1 MGYSL
6 VTAWECEN
14 PPKAKRYFQKE
25 FRAYPHYIVFDF
37 EALAEPMNQKQ
48 TDDLVYMSKHVPVSV
63 AIHDSLSESPTFI
76 EHEDPKMLVQLFV
89 EELERRHALIVEE
102 VNKIYPRPD
111 DFDML
116 SWKDQNAWN
125 EWMNQVAVIGFNSG
139 KYDLNMIK
147 QYFVERIAENINEK
161 IKVAKK
167 NNNYM
172 FLTTPRFKFLDIKN
186 FLGPKMSLKKW
197 FKSLECKL
205 EKLVFPY
212 EWLTSYE
219 KLSHEGPVA
228 HEHFYSSLSGKNTLS
243 LEEYEGFRT
252 EF

>member
-1 MGYSL
+1 
-6 VTAWECEN
+6 
-14 PPKAKRYFQKE
+14 
-25 FRAYPHYIVFDF
+25 
-37 EALAEPMNQKQ
+37 
-48 TDDLVYMSKHVPVSV
+48 MSVG
-63 AIHDSLSESPTFI
+63 IHDSLSESPTFI

-139 KYDLNMIK
+139 NYDLNMIK

-186 FLGPKMSLKKW
+186 FLDQKMSYEKW
-197 FKSLECKL
+197 CKSLECEL

-212 EWLTSYE
+212 KWLTSYE
-219 KLSHEGPVA
+219 KLGHEGHVA
-228 HEHFYSSLSGKNTLS
+228 HEHFYSSLSGKKHAV
-243 LEEYEGFRT
+243 Y
-252 EF
+252 

>member
-1 MGYSL
+1 MDEERYAKTKEKEKKVKSLGFNL

-37 EALAEPMNQKQ
+37 EALLEALNQQK
-48 TDDLVYMSKHVPVSV
+48 TKDLLYISKHVPVSV

-76 EHEDPKMLVQLFV
+76 EHEDSKMLVQLFV

-139 KYDLNMIK
+139 NYDLNMIK
-147 QYFVERIAENINEK
+147 QYFVERIAKNINEK

-167 NNNYM
+167 
-172 FLTTPRFKFLDIKN
+172 TTITCF
-186 FLGPKMSLKKW
+186 
-197 FKSLECKL
+197 
-205 EKLVFPY
+205 
-212 EWLTSYE
+212 
-219 KLSHEGPVA
+219 
-228 HEHFYSSLSGKNTLS
+228 
-243 LEEYEGFRT
+243 
-252 EF
+252 